1 MYDNSK
7 TIRALELNKILERLA
22 ERAICPD
29 TQERALEIEPAK
41 SYAQACRELAMTNE
55 AYSMLKRFSAPALLA
70 IKSPVNSL
78 KRAEAGAQLTML
90 ELLRIAQVLRTVRG
104 LTQYRNK
111 NENEESILDEM
122 FSSLSPNKPLETHLT
137 SCILSEEE
145 MADDAS
151 DELYSIRRKIKRA
164 QSRARDQLDRIIHSS
179 TYAKFLQDQIVTIRD
194 GRFVVPVRAECRGEI
209 KGLVHDTSASGAT
222 VFVEP
227 MAVVEANNEIR
238 VLEQAE
244 QQEIDRILRQLS
256 GEVGI
261 YAQTILVDYDTI
273 LEIDLLFAKAKL
285 ADEMRAVLP
294 ELNNEGKIELRKA
307 RHPLIAKNQVVPTD
321 IRLGEEFDTLVIT
334 GPNTGGKTVSIKT
347 LGLLTLMAMCGLM
360 IPAAEG
366 SRISYFSQVLVD
378 IGDEQSIEQNL
389 STFSAH
395 MTNIRAIL
403 EQADDQS
410 LVLLDELGAG
420 TDPVE
425 GAALAT
431 AILEQLRVFGCKIT
445 ATTHYAELKIFA
457 LQTPGVENASCE
469 FDVATLRP
477 TYRLLIGVPGRS
489 NAFAISKRLGISD
502 AIIERARELVSSDSA
517 RFEDVVEGLEST
529 RQKLE
534 NERAA
539 IAEQERETARLKAE
553 AAKLRKNL
561 ESIREQEMERART
574 QAKKIVSDVQ
584 LQSQKLLE
592 ELEEIRKQ
600 KNKEQ
605 FGELTAMA
613 RGKTRQKLKELSS
626 KADPVAERTNEGY
639 VLPRALRIG
648 DTVLL
653 VDLNKKATVLELPD
667 NSGNVLVQAG
677 LIRTTVKQSN
687 LKLVEGQAEKPKQ
700 NRGGGYTT
708 SKSKATRKVSTE
720 LDLRGMNAEEAILD
734 LDQFLD
740 NAVLTGINMVTVIH
754 GKGTGV
760 LRSAVQTFL
769 RRNKHVR
776 TFRLGTYGE
785 GESGVTIVELK

>member
-1 MYDNSK
+1 M
-7 TIRALELNKILERLA
+7 
-22 ERAICPD
+22 
-29 TQERALEIEPAK
+29 
-41 SYAQACRELAMTNE
+41 
-55 AYSMLKRFSAPALLA
+55 
-70 IKSPVNSL
+70 
-78 KRAEAGAQLTML
+78 
-90 ELLRIAQVLRTVRG
+90 
-104 LTQYRNK
+104 
-111 NENEESILDEM
+111 
-122 FSSLSPNKPLETHLT
+122 
-137 SCILSEEE
+137 
-145 MADDAS
+145 
-151 DELYSIRRKIKRA
+151 
-164 QSRARDQLDRIIHSS
+164 
-179 TYAKFLQDQIVTIRD
+179 
-194 GRFVVPVRAECRGEI
+194 
-209 KGLVHDTSASGAT
+209 
-222 VFVEP
+222 
-227 MAVVEANNEIR
+227 
-238 VLEQAE
+238 
-244 QQEIDRILRQLS
+244 
-256 GEVGI
+256 
-261 YAQTILVDYDTI
+261 
-273 LEIDLLFAKAKL
+273 
-285 ADEMRAVLP
+285 
-294 ELNNEGKIELRKA
+294 
-307 RHPLIAKNQVVPTD
+307 
-321 IRLGEEFDTLVIT
+321 
-334 GPNTGGKTVSIKT
+334 
-347 LGLLTLMAMCGLM
+347 
-360 IPAAEG
+360 
-366 SRISYFSQVLVD
+366 D

>member
-1 MYDNSK
+1 MYDNK
-7 TIRALELNKILERLA
+7 RTIRALELEKILERLA
-22 ERAICPD
+22 NLAVCAD
-29 TQERALEIEPAK
+29 AQQRALEIEPAG
-41 SYAQACRELAMTNE
+41 SYAQACRDMAMTNE

-90 ELLRIAQVLRTVRG
+90 ELLRIAEVLRTVRG
-104 LTQYRNK
+104 LTQYRRK
-111 NENEESILDEM
+111 EEATDSILDEM
-122 FSSLSPNKPLETHLT
+122 FSSLTPNKPLETHLT

-151 DELYSIRRKIKRA
+151 DELYQIRKKIKRA

-238 VLEQAE
+238 VLEQKE
-244 QQEIDRILRQLS
+244 RQEIDRILRQLS
-256 GEVGI
+256 EEVGA
-261 YAQTILVDYDTI
+261 YAQTILADYDTI
-273 LEIDLLFAKAKL
+273 LDIDLLFAKAKL
-285 ADEMRAVLP
+285 ADEMRAVVP
-294 ELNNEGKIELRKA
+294 QLNQEGKIELRKA
-307 RHPLIAKNQVVPTD
+307 RHPLIPDNQVVPTD

-366 SRISYFSQVLVD
+366 SRLSYFSHVLVD

-395 MTNIRAIL
+395 MTNIRSIL
-403 EQADDQS
+403 EYADNES
-410 LVLLDELGAG
+410 FVLLDELGAG

-431 AILEQLRVFGCKIT
+431 SILEQLRAFGCKIA

-457 LQTPGVENASCE
+457 LQTPGVENACCE

-489 NAFAISKRLGISD
+489 NAFAISKRLGISEH
-502 AIIERARELVSSDSA
+502 IIDRARELVSSDSA

-539 IAEQERETARLKAE
+539 VAEQERETARLKAE

-561 ESIREQEMERART
+561 ENIREQEMERARA
-574 QAKKIVSDVQ
+574 QARKIVADVQ

-626 KADPVAERTNEGY
+626 KADPVAERSNEGY
-639 VLPRALRIG
+639 VLPRALKIG
-648 DTVLL
+648 DTVLI

-687 LKLVEGQAEKPKQ
+687 LRLVEGQSEKPKQ
-700 NRGGGYTT
+700 KRGGYTT
-708 SKSKATRKVSTE
+708 TKSKATRKVSTE
-720 LDLRGMNAEEAILD
+720 LDLRGMNAEEAVME

-740 NAVLTGINMVTVIH
+740 NAVMTGINVVTVIH

-760 LRSAVQTFL
+760 LRTAVQTFL

-785 GESGVTIVELK
+785 GESGVTIVNLK